1 MDIYEE
7 GYDYHGDWD
16 EDAMQDIAMN
26 ERDAALWEENQL
38 KKKPLT
44 SGKNSGEKVI
54 LRTDNISE
62 V

>member
-7 GYDYHGDWD
+7 GYDYHGSWD

-44 SGKNSGEKVI
+44 SGKNSG
-54 LRTDNISE
+54 
-62 V
+62 